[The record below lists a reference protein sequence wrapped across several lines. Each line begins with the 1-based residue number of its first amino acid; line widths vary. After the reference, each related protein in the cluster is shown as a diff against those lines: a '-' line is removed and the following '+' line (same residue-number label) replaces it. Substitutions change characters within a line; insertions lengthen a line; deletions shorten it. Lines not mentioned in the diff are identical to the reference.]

1 LHRTGATAALLVHLL
16 RLLLL
21 SPSGLISDLPLLLL
35 LVDGYALLDVSLELA
50 ALPRRE
56 LVQLEFEDLTT
67 ILVDHI
73 SDNFDDASLLIGGQ
87 VPDVV
92 LEDVFLVKG
101 HRLV

>member
-1 LHRTGATAALLVHLL
+1 MHRTGATAALLVHLL

-21 SPSGLISDLPLLLL
+21 SPSSLISDLPLLLL

-56 LVQLEFEDLTT
+56 LVQLEFEDLTA

-101 HRLV
+101 HRFV